1 MNILSQND
9 TLVLII
15 LYNKTK
21 TNNFF
26 VVDCSYFHSTNLI
39 YILLLLVKVPI
50 SKLNLNILLLWA
62 HSNSWMNNKSRSKI
76 SSWIYIWSKNTNS
89 FVPWFSI
96 LIFSSTPKKYIFVFH
111 STKKISIPISQ
122 ENPFGMDGPWSIQA
136 SKEGLESQQQK
147 KRIGKIQCW
156 RSASVDAFDNH
167 MSFILSYRGIRS
179 HTYNNKCALVQS

>member
-1 MNILSQND
+1 M
-9 TLVLII
+9 
-15 LYNKTK
+15 YNKTK

-39 YILLLLVKVPI
+39 YILLLLVPI

-62 HSNSWMNNKSRSKI
+62 HSNSWMNNKSWSKI

-96 LIFSSTPKKYIFVFH
+96 LIFSSTPKNIFLFH
-111 STKKISIPISQ
+111 STKKILYLGD
-122 ENPFGMDGPWSIQA
+122 PFGMDGLWSIQA

-179 HTYNNKCALVQS
+179 HTYNT